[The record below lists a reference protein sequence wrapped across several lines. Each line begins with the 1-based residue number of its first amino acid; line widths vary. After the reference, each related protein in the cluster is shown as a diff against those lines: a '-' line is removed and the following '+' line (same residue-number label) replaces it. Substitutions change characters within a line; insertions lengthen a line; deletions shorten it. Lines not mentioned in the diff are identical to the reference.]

1 MLRKIYDVALMIYF
15 SFVKHNAPMLSAGIA
30 FFTFFSFFPL
40 LLFMAIVFGYYLE
53 DQALRDQILNY
64 VFSNIP
70 ALGSLVKT
78 NIESLIAGKSNAG
91 VIAVIALLWSG
102 IGAFGGLSV
111 ALNTIYEVQET
122 RHFVVQKLLA
132 LLAFA
137 LIITLILVSFATT
150 TVASIFKEKVLVL
163 VLKEPFI
170 SYSWTFLSHVIG
182 IISTLLLFFVVY
194 KLAPNVKLHV
204 KHIWLGTIV
213 AGVFWEIAKRIFAI
227 YLNAFAFTSYGLVYG
242 SLAVIVLFLFW
253 LYLSA
258 MLLLLGAEINVAYS
272 RKWQAV

>member
-1 MLRKIYDVALMIYF
+1 
-15 SFVKHNAPMLSAGIA
+15 MLSAGIA

-40 LLFMAIVFGYYLE
+40 LLFVAIVFGYYLE
-53 DQALRDQILNY
+53 DQVLRDQILNY

-70 ALGSLVKT
+70 ALGDLVKA
-78 NIESLIAGKSNAG
+78 NIDSLIAGKSNAG

-137 LIITLILVSFATT
+137 LFVTLILVSFATT

-163 VLKEPFI
+163 ILKEPFI
-170 SYSWTFLSHVIG
+170 SYSWTLLSHVIG
-182 IISTLLLFFVVY
+182 IMSTLLLFFVVY
-194 KLAPNVKLHV
+194 KLAPNARLRVKN
-204 KHIWLGTIV
+204 IWLGTLV
-213 AGVFWEIAKRIFAI
+213 AGIFWEVAKRIFAI

-242 SLAVIVLFLFW
+242 GLAVIVLFLFW
-253 LYLSA
+253 LYISA

-272 RKWQAV
+272 RKRQAV